1 MVQRRVSEPTNPK
14 VFQDIV
20 YKMVSPMVT
29 HGFSFDKGGSANAP
43 TRGSTSNR
51 EEQVTVCITY
61 ISHQKVLPT
70 SNDILHLCIMTQ
82 VLILPVGPLRASQT
96 KHSRLQGNA
105 KRVSIMTYSVRYNI
119 LGVNNSLNITF
130 LNTGIITNPC
140 QKQ

>member
-1 MVQRRVSEPTNPK
+1 
-14 VFQDIV
+14 
-20 YKMVSPMVT
+20 MVSPMVT

-51 EEQVTVCITY
+51 EEQVTVRITY